1 MLAVKNLRVH
11 YGKIEVLKGVS
22 LDVRAG
28 EIVTV
33 IGNNGAGKTT
43 LLRAISGLAPIVAG
57 EVMLEGRPIH
67 RYPPHRI
74 SRLGVAH
81 IPQGRQIIPDLTV
94 EDNLRL
100 GGYRLARDR
109 AKVRE
114 FIARQYERFPRL
126 SERRGQIAGSL
137 SGGEQ
142 QMLAIARGLMM
153 APRFVMTDEPSLG
166 LAPKIVDEIMATLQA
181 LNRQGVTIL
190 LVEQAAAEALIL
202 AHRGYVIR
210 TGEVFLA
217 GPAEE
222 LRRDPRVIEGYLGG

>member
-33 IGNNGAGKTT
+33 IGGNGAGKTS
-43 LLRAISGLAPIVAG
+43 LLRAVSGLAPIVAG
-57 EVMLEGRPIH
+57 EVTFEGRPIH
-67 RYPPHRI
+67 RQPPHRI

-81 IPQGRQIIPDLTV
+81 IPQGRQIVPDLSV
-94 EDNLRL
+94 EDNLLL
-100 GGYRLARDR
+100 GAYRLARDR

-114 FIARQYERFPRL
+114 FMAREYERFPRL

-153 APRFVMTDEPSLG
+153 DPRFVMMDEPSLG
-166 LAPKIVDEIMATLQA
+166 LAPKVVDEIMATLQA
-181 LNRQGVTIL
+181 LNRRGVTIL
-190 LVEQAAAEALIL
+190 LVEQAASEALVL
-202 AHRGYVIR
+202 AHRGYVLR
-210 TGEVFLA
+210 TGEVFLS
-217 GPAEE
+217 GPAEQ

>member
-1 MLAVKNLRVH
+1 VLAVKNLRVH

-33 IGNNGAGKTT
+33 IGSNGAGKTT

-114 FIARQYERFPRL
+114 FMAREYERFPRL
-126 SERRGQIAGSL
+126 SERRDQIAGSL

-153 APRFVMTDEPSLG
+153 DPRFVMTDEPSLG
-166 LAPKIVDEIMATLQA
+166 LAPKVVDEIMATLEA
-181 LNRQGVTIL
+181 LNRHGVTIL
-190 LVEQAAAEALIL
+190 LVEQAAAEALVL

-217 GPAEE
+217 GSADE

>member
-22 LDVRAG
+22 LEVRAG

-33 IGNNGAGKTT
+33 IGSNGAGKTT
-43 LLRAISGLAPIVAG
+43 LLRAVSGLAPIVAG

-67 RYPPHRI
+67 RQPPHQI

-81 IPQGRQIIPDLTV
+81 IPQGRQIVPDLSV

-100 GGYRLARDR
+100 GAYRLARDR
-109 AKVRE
+109 IKVRE
-114 FIARQYERFPRL
+114 FMAREYERFPRL

-153 APRFVMTDEPSLG
+153 DPRFVMMDEPSLG
-166 LAPKIVDEIMATLQA
+166 LAPKVVDEIMTTLQA
-181 LNRQGVTIL
+181 LNRQGVTLL
-190 LVEQAAAEALIL
+190 LVEQAAAEALVL

-210 TGEVFLA
+210 TGEVFLS
-217 GPAEE
+217 GPADE

>member
-33 IGNNGAGKTT
+33 IGSNGAGKTT

-109 AKVRE
+109 GKVRE
-114 FIARQYERFPRL
+114 FMAREYERFPRL
-126 SERRGQIAGSL
+126 SERRSQIAGSL

-153 APRFVMTDEPSLG
+153 DPRFVMTDEPSLG
-166 LAPKIVDEIMATLQA
+166 LAPKAVDEIMATLQA
-181 LNRQGVTIL
+181 LNRHGVTIL

-217 GPAEE
+217 GPAED

>member
-1 MLAVKNLRVH
+1 MLAVRRLRVH

-33 IGNNGAGKTT
+33 IGANGAGKTT
-43 LLRAISGLAPIVAG
+43 LLRAVSGLAPIVAG
-57 EVMLEGRPIH
+57 EVTLEGRAIH
-67 RYPPHRI
+67 RQPPHRV

-81 IPQGRQIIPDLTV
+81 IPQGRQIVPDLSV

-100 GGYRLARDR
+100 GAYRIARDR
-109 AKVRE
+109 ARVRNLM
-114 FIARQYERFPRL
+114 AREYERFPRL
-126 SERRGQIAGSL
+126 RERRGQLAGSL

-153 APRFVMTDEPSLG
+153 DPRFVMMDEPSLG
-166 LAPKIVDEIMATLQA
+166 LAPKLVDEIMAAIQA

-190 LVEQAAAEALIL
+190 LVEQAAAEALVL
-202 AHRGYVIR
+202 AQRGYVLR
-210 TGEVFLA
+210 TGEVFLS

>member
-22 LDVRAG
+22 LEVRAG

-33 IGNNGAGKTT
+33 IGSNGAGKTT

-67 RYPPHRI
+67 RTPPHRI

-81 IPQGRQIIPDLTV
+81 IPQGRQIVLDLSV
-94 EDNLRL
+94 EDNLRPGASRL
-100 GGYRLARDR
+100 VGG
-109 AKVRE
+109 
-114 FIARQYERFPRL
+114 
-126 SERRGQIAGSL
+126 
-137 SGGEQ
+137 
-142 QMLAIARGLMM
+142 GLMM
-153 APRFVMTDEPSLG
+153 DPRFVMMDEPSLG
-166 LAPKIVDEIMATLQA
+166 LAPKVVDEIMTTLQA
-181 LNRQGVTIL
+181 LNRQGVTLL
-190 LVEQAAAEALIL
+190 LVEQAAAEALVL

-210 TGEVFLA
+210 TGEVFLT

>member
-33 IGNNGAGKTT
+33 IGSNGAGKTT
-43 LLRAISGLAPIVAG
+43 LLRALSGLAPIVAG

-67 RYPPHRI
+67 QYPPHRI

-114 FIARQYERFPRL
+114 FMAREYERFPRL
-126 SERRGQIAGSL
+126 SERRSQIAGSL

-153 APRFVMTDEPSLG
+153 DPRFVMMDEPSLG
-166 LAPKIVDEIMATLQA
+166 LAPKVVDEIMATLQA

-190 LVEQAAAEALIL
+190 LVEQAAAEALVL

-217 GPAEE
+217 GPAED

>member
-22 LDVRAG
+22 LEVRAG

-33 IGNNGAGKTT
+33 IGGNGAGKTT
-43 LLRAISGLAPIVAG
+43 LLRAVSGLAPIVAG
-57 EVMLEGRPIH
+57 EVMLEGRAIH
-67 RYPPHRI
+67 REPPHRI

-81 IPQGRQIIPDLTV
+81 IPQGRQIVPDLTV
-94 EDNLRL
+94 EDNLL
-100 GGYRLARDR
+100 VGGYRIARDR
-109 AKVRE
+109 AKTRE
-114 FIARQYERFPRL
+114 LMAREYERFPHLR
-126 SERRGQIAGSL
+126 ERRGQIAGSL

-153 APRFVMTDEPSLG
+153 DPRFVMMDEPSLG
-166 LAPKIVDEIMATLQA
+166 LAPKVVDEIMTTIQG

-190 LVEQAAAEALIL
+190 LVEQAAAEALVL

-210 TGEVFLA
+210 TGEVFLS

>member
-1 MLAVKNLRVH
+1 MLAVRNLRVH
-11 YGKIEVLKGVS
+11 YGKIEVLRGVS
-22 LDVRAG
+22 LEVRPG

-33 IGNNGAGKTT
+33 IGGNGAGKTT

-57 EVMLEGRPIH
+57 EVMLEGQPIH
-67 RYPPHRI
+67 RQPPHRI
-74 SRLGVAH
+74 SRQGVAH
-81 IPQGRQIIPDLTV
+81 IPQGRQIVPDLSV

-100 GGYRLARDR
+100 GAYRIAGDH
-109 AKVRE
+109 AKVRALM
-114 FIARQYERFPRL
+114 AREYTRFPRL
-126 SERRGQIAGSL
+126 GERRGQLAGSL

-153 APRFVMTDEPSLG
+153 DPRFVMMDEPSLG
-166 LAPKIVDEIMATLQA
+166 LAPMVVDEIMATIQA

-190 LVEQAAAEALIL
+190 LVEQAAAEALVL

-210 TGEVFLA
+210 TGEVFLS

-222 LRRDPRVIEGYLGG
+222 LRRDPRVIEGYLGA

>member
-33 IGNNGAGKTT
+33 IGANGAGKTT
-43 LLRAISGLAPIVAG
+43 LLRAVSGLAPIVAG
-57 EVMLEGRPIH
+57 EVTLEGQPIH
-67 RYPPHRI
+67 RQPPHRV

-81 IPQGRQIIPDLTV
+81 IPQGRQIVPDLTV

-100 GGYRLARDR
+100 GAYRIARDR
-109 AKVRE
+109 ARVRDLMVRE
-114 FIARQYERFPRL
+114 YERFPRL
-126 SERRGQIAGSL
+126 RERRGQIGGSL

-153 APRFVMTDEPSLG
+153 DPRFVMMDEPSLG
-166 LAPKIVDEIMATLQA
+166 LAPKLVDEIMATIQA

-190 LVEQAAAEALIL
+190 LVEQAAAEALVL
-202 AHRGYVIR
+202 AHRGYVLR
-210 TGEVFLA
+210 TGEVFLS

-222 LRRDPRVIEGYLGG
+222 LRRDPRVIEGYLGA

>member
-33 IGNNGAGKTT
+33 IGSNGAGKTT
-43 LLRAISGLAPIVAG
+43 LLRAVSGLAPIVAG
-57 EVMLEGRPIH
+57 EVILEGRAIH
-67 RYPPHRI
+67 RQPPHRI

-81 IPQGRQIIPDLTV
+81 IPQGRQIVPDLTV

-100 GGYRLARDR
+100 GAYRLAGDR

-114 FIARQYERFPRL
+114 LMAREFERFPRL
-126 SERRGQIAGSL
+126 SERRSQIAGSL

-142 QMLAIARGLMM
+142 QMLAIARGLMLD
-153 APRFVMTDEPSLG
+153 PRFMMMDEPSLG
-166 LAPKIVDEIMATLQA
+166 LAPKIVDEIMATIQA
-181 LNRQGVTIL
+181 LNRQGVTLL
-190 LVEQAAAEALIL
+190 LVEQAAAEALLL

-210 TGEVFLA
+210 TGEVFLS

>member
-1 MLAVKNLRVH
+1 MLAVNNLHVH

-33 IGNNGAGKTT
+33 IGGNGAGKTT
-43 LLRAISGLAPIVAG
+43 LLRAVSGLAPIVAG
-57 EVMLEGRPIH
+57 EVTLDGRPIH
-67 RYPPHRI
+67 RQPPHRI

-81 IPQGRQIIPDLTV
+81 IPQGRQIVPDLTV

-100 GGYRLARDR
+100 GGYRIARDR
-109 AKVRE
+109 VRVRALM
-114 FIARQYERFPRL
+114 AREYDRFPLLR
-126 SERRGQIAGSL
+126 ERRGQLAGSL

-153 APRFVMTDEPSLG
+153 DPRFVMLDEPSLG
-166 LAPKIVDEIMATLQA
+166 LAPKVVDEIMATIQA

-190 LVEQAAAEALIL
+190 LVEQAAAEALGL
-202 AHRGYVIR
+202 AHRGYVLR
-210 TGEVFLA
+210 TGEVFLS

>member
-28 EIVTV
+28 EIVSV
-33 IGNNGAGKTT
+33 IGSNGAGKTT
-43 LLRAISGLAPIVAG
+43 LLRAVSGLAPVVAG
-57 EVMLEGRPIH
+57 EVTLEGRPIH
-67 RYPPHRI
+67 RQPPHRI

-81 IPQGRQIIPDLTV
+81 IPQGRQIVPDLTV

-109 AKVRE
+109 ARVRE
-114 FIARQYERFPRL
+114 LMAREYERFPRL

-142 QMLAIARGLMM
+142 QMLAIARGLMLD
-153 APRFVMTDEPSLG
+153 PRFVMMDEPSLG
-166 LAPKIVDEIMATLQA
+166 LAPKVVDEIMATIQG

-190 LVEQAAAEALIL
+190 LVEQAAAEALVL

-210 TGEVFLA
+210 TGEVFLS
-217 GPAEE
+217 GPADE